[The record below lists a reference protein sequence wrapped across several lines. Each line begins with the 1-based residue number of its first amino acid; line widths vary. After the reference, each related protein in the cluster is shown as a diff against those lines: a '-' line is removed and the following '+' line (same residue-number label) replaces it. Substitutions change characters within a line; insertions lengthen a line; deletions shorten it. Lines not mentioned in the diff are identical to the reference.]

1 MVRRVAGY
9 AEVAKYGLIRD
20 AAFFAWLEEHGTA
33 LLAGD
38 PAARAHAIRRS
49 LEIKA
54 EIVAEDERETKGLR
68 ALLNLGHT
76 FGHAYEALAG
86 YDGGL
91 LHGEAVSIGMVQAL
105 TLSARLGHCPSADRD
120 RAAAHL
126 RRLGLPVRIG
136 QVSNR
141 PFATDALIEAMGRDK
156 KVENARLRFVLLRR
170 IGEAFT
176 SAEVPEEAVRAVLDG
191 DG

>member
-1 MVRRVAGY
+1 M
-9 AEVAKYGLIRD
+9 
-20 AAFFAWLEEHGTA
+20 
-33 LLAGD
+33 
-38 PAARAHAIRRS
+38 
-49 LEIKA
+49 
-54 EIVAEDERETKGLR
+54 
-68 ALLNLGHT
+68 
-76 FGHAYEALAG
+76 
-86 YDGGL
+86 
-91 LHGEAVSIGMVQAL
+91 
-105 TLSARLGHCPSADRD
+105 
-120 RAAAHL
+120 
-126 RRLGLPVRIG
+126 RIG